1 MILFPSMILFINA
14 CIFGLFSLLGYR
26 DGSYRYDNGQID
38 EGFIACVILSVLNFI
53 ACIVLSLA

>member
-1 MILFPSMILFINA
+1 MILFINA